1 MSLRKL
7 RTSVFLILWLA
18 GCGTAPVH
26 YTVIN
31 SQTYLRSYDEIWD
44 DLVRFFA
51 TSNIQIKNIAKDSGV
66 IYAETTRYDDD
77 FADCGTPGLS
87 KVMGRALNLNVFVSR
102 TGNAPKV
109 HVNTKFL
116 ETRQFDRS
124 VWTVECSSRG
134 VIEREILNS
143 LRQSSSISDA
153 AS

>member
-1 MSLRKL
+1 MSKL
-7 RTSVFLILWLA
+7 RTWVFMILLFA
-18 GCGTAPVH
+18 GCATAPVH

-31 SQTYLRSYDEIWD
+31 SQTYLRSYDEIWE

-66 IYAETTRYDDD
+66 IYAETARYEDD

-102 TGNAPKV
+102 IGNAPKV

-124 VWTVECSSRG
+124 VWTVECNSRG
-134 VIEREILNS
+134 IIERTILNS
-143 LRQSSSISDA
+143 LRQSSSSPDA